1 MLFRYLANQ
10 NHHQFAGTRGTYNHV
25 AEHSFLRTEIDER
38 VGVLVGVIA
47 DRIADTVRDI
57 ILQPAL
63 FDGEHLVECSRNVE
77 SHRVHLVI
85 FDVLFHFFRCQ
96 PAFVREGELQF
107 VPVKL
112 CFSRS
117 QDRRDFRQFD
127 LSDTAEVVFHLFL
140 FVFDLFC
147 VGQYLPFTPAAY
159 AIVLA
164 KRNGT
169 YR

>member
-1 MLFRYLANQ
+1 MLISIIAYCITNP
-10 NHHQFAGTRGTYNHV
+10 
-25 AEHSFLRTEIDER
+25 
-38 VGVLVGVIA
+38 VGY
-47 DRIADTVRDI
+47 I

-63 FDGEHLVECSRNVE
+63 FDCQYLVECSRNME
-77 SHRVHLVI
+77 TYCIHLVI
-85 FDVLFHFFRCQ
+85 LHILTDF
-96 PAFVREGELQF
+96 FVRQPTFVGKCKFQF

-147 VGQYLPFTPAAY
+147 VGQYLLFTPAAY